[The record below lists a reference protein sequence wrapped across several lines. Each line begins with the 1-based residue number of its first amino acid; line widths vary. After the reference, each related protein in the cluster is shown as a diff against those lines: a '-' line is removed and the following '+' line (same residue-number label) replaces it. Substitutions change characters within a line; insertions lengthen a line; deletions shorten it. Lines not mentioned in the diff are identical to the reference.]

1 MKRNTEPITAKTV
14 LNPVRAPSMPFRW
27 SINPYRG
34 CGHGCS
40 FCYARST
47 HLFLDRP
54 ADDTFQRHIFWKAGA
69 PDILRGQLERL
80 ARLGKLPDHVAVG
93 TATDP
98 YQPLEAKAR
107 LTRGCLEVLAE
118 FGVPFSV
125 TTRSPLVLRDLDIL
139 RAAPAS
145 TVNISLHTLDTE
157 IWRRF
162 EPASPPPRR
171 RLQAAGRLAEAGVP
185 VHVFVAPVLPYLT
198 DSAEGAAE
206 LAEACRERGVRGVMV
221 DILELATPEVKVWFF
236 AALRRHYPELA
247 PLYGRLYHRSSR
259 PPESYRGPVRRRLE
273 AEFAKR
279 GLMKSNGA
287 PKLHEGGA
295 EQGGTDRRPGSSA
308 GPNAVS
314 GPGCERPAAC
324 TPLQLTLF

>member
-1 MKRNTEPITAKTV
+1 MKRMTEPIAARTV

-47 HLFLDRP
+47 HLYLDRP

-98 YQPLEAKAR
+98 YQPLEAEKR

-139 RAAPAS
+139 RKAPAKA
-145 TVNISLHTLDTE
+145 VNISLHTLDAQ

-171 RLQAAGRLAEAGVP
+171 RLEAAGRLAEAGVP
-185 VHVFVAPVLPYLT
+185 VNIFVAPVLPYLT
-198 DSAEGAAE
+198 DSAEAAAE
-206 LAEACRERGVRGVMV
+206 LAEACFERGVHGVMV
-221 DILELATPEVKVWFF
+221 DVLELAAPEVKVWFF
-236 AALRRHYPELA
+236 SALRRHYPELA
-247 PLYGRLYHRSSR
+247 PLYGHLYHRSSR
-259 PPESYRGPVRRRLE
+259 PPESYRGPVRRRME

-279 GLMKSNGA
+279 GLLKSNGN
-287 PKLHEGGA
+287 PRPQEGGA
-295 EQGGTDRRPGSSA
+295 GRRTDPAGGPTAVGPACEPLAA
-308 GPNAVS
+308 G
-314 GPGCERPAAC
+314 

>member
-1 MKRNTEPITAKTV
+1 MKRITSPIAAKTI

-34 CGHGCS
+34 CQHGCS

-47 HLFLDRP
+47 HLFLDQP

-80 ARLGKLPDHVAVG
+80 ARLGKLPDHVAIG

-98 YQPLEAKAR
+98 YQPLEAEAR

-139 RAAPAS
+139 RAAPAKA
-145 TVNISLHTLDTE
+145 VNISLHTLDTE

-171 RLQAAGRLAEAGVP
+171 RLEAAGRLAEAGVP
-185 VHVFVAPVLPYLT
+185 VNVFVAPVLPYLT
-198 DSAEGAAE
+198 DSAEAAAE

-221 DILELATPEVKVWFF
+221 DVLELAAPEVKVWFF
-236 AALRRHYPELA
+236 SVLRRHYPELA

-259 PPESYRGPVRRRLE
+259 PPESYRGPVRRRME

-279 GLMKSNGA
+279 GLLKSDGA
-287 PKLHEGGA
+287 PRSQSGGA
-295 EQGGTDRRPGSSA
+295 ERLRDPACGPDAAPVSA
-308 GPNAVS
+308 
-314 GPGCERPAAC
+314 CEPLAAC
-324 TPLQLTLF
+324 APLQLTLF